1 MRVSTLAKLIGII
14 IFALLLSFC
23 FKPGYAL
30 EESDSYDDL
39 PLDEALLH
47 NSDKEDVEDND
58 DFEADYLPEENERKN
73 LDSDNDGTDPYILS
87 YSSDETAPDNA
98 APPIPTTAPTAA
110 PNRAPVNTPV
120 NISCPSE

>member
-87 YSSDETAPDNA
+87 YSSDETTPDNA
-98 APPIPTTAPTAA
+98 PEPETCRGL
-110 PNRAPVNTPV
+110 N
-120 NISCPSE
+120 